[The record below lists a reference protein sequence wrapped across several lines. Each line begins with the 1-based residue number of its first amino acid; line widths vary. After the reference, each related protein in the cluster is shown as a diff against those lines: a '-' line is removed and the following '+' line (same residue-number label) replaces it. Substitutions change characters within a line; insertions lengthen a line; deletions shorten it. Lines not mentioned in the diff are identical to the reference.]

1 MMRRSSIFSMMV
13 IGVIVFAL
21 LQLPSGTAIA
31 AGQQTATLHV
41 AYGSLNM
48 GVVRLHL
55 SEALDDRPVAAT
67 FSKFDEAVVAALD
80 EALTLVVGQTLRVT
94 LIYTAHTRNPE
105 GQHAGV

>member
-48 GVVRLHL
+48 RVVRLYLH
-55 SEALDDRPVAAT
+55 EALDV
-67 FSKFDEAVVAALD
+67 
-80 EALTLVVGQTLRVT
+80 ALTLVAGQTLRVT